1 MKTKH
6 LVILLIFSI
15 ALTCCKS
22 AKELAMEGKYD
33 KAFNKVLGDLKKQ
46 PSDAESLKILKLSFD
61 NANNQNL
68 NQINQLNLKNSPER
82 WETIVQLYQS
92 LQGRQDK
99 INQLLPFLPATAQ
112 STFRTTDYSRQL
124 TSAQQNAA
132 NYNYSKGLSLL
143 DSGNKMNIRNSI
155 TYFKKVKNYNPNYP
169 EINQLIDEANFRG
182 INHTL
187 FLVNNYTSQNLPINF
202 ITRIEQIGNN
212 SYLNSEWVRYY
223 TTPTQ
228 NFNYDYVVELNLN
241 YIRQIPER
249 ISSKS
254 STYTKTIDDGW
265 EYEYD
270 RRGNVK
276 KDDKGND
283 IKRKKTKTV
292 RCEVIQYTQTKAIT
306 LESNL
311 NYIYAQT
318 NRAIRSIPISV
329 EEAFFYEYVIYKGDK
344 SAVDRQIL
352 AKLPKNERPAP
363 FPSTIDMLFMTQDRF
378 SNLVYTALKNNNNI
392 IRN

>member
-6 LVILLIFSI
+6 FVILLTFSI
-15 ALTCCKS
+15 VLTCCKS

-33 KAFNKVLGDLKKQ
+33 KAFNKVLSDLKKQ
-46 PSDAESLKILKLSFD
+46 PSDAEAIKILKLSFE
-61 NANNQNL
+61 NANNQNI
-68 NQINQLNLKNSPER
+68 NQINQLNLKNSPDRGEK
-82 WETIVQLYQS
+82 IVQLYQS
-92 LQGRQDK
+92 LQSRQDK
-99 INQLLPFLPATAQ
+99 MNQLLPFLPATVQ
-112 STFRTTDYSRQL
+112 STVRTANFSRQL
-124 TSAQQNAA
+124 MNAQQNAA
-132 NYNYSKGLSLL
+132 DYNYSRGLFLL
-143 DSGNKMNIRNSI
+143 DSGNKTNIRNSI
-155 TYFKKVKNYNPNYP
+155 TYFKKVKNYDPNYP
-169 EINQLIDEANFRG
+169 EINELIDEANFFG

-202 ITRIEQIGNN
+202 IDRIEQIGNN

-223 TTPTQ
+223 TVPTQ

-254 STYTKTIDDGW
+254 STYTKTVDDGW

-270 RRGNVK
+270 RRGNIR
-276 KDDKGND
+276 KDDKGNN
-283 IKRKKTKTV
+283 IRRKKTKTI

-311 NYIYAQT
+311 NYINTQT
-318 NRAIRSIPISV
+318 NRSVRSVPIAV
-329 EEAFFYEYVIYKGDK
+329 EQGFFHEYVIYKGDK

-352 AKLPKNERPAP
+352 VKLPKNERPAP
-363 FPSTIDMLFMTQDRF
+363 FPSTIDMLFMSQDRY
-378 SNLVYTALKNNNNI
+378 SNLVYTALRDNNRIIKN
-392 IRN
+392 